1 MTGLFR
7 HYIFGLG
14 AFGSLGYS
22 ESNLFAFIQGS
33 ETIFLDLG
41 EVYEYIRSI
50 LRLDESETFFRIKP
64 FYFSISHAFFVPPK
78 FY

>member
-50 LRLDESETFFRIKP
+50 L
-64 FYFSISHAFFVPPK
+64 
-78 FY
+78 